1 VIDVSVLR
9 RKPVLVGER
18 VRLVP
23 LAPEHADALYAAMLD
38 PEIRRLTG
46 THRLPDRREVEEW
59 CRTRADDHERLD
71 LAILGNP
78 DDRFYGRLSLTDID
92 VHNESAAYRIALSS
106 IEFTGR
112 GLGQEATRLLLRYAF
127 EEVGLHR
134 VWLRV
139 YAFNMRAI
147 AAYRACGFTVEGR
160 LRDALLWEG
169 RRHDA
174 LVMSVLADGASAAE
188 GTKGPITTSLPV
200 DRGKQPTPR
209 G

>member
-1 VIDVSVLR
+1 MIDLSVLR
-9 RKPVLVGER
+9 SKPVLVGER

-23 LAPEHADALYAAMLD
+23 LAPEHADALYTSLHD

-46 THRLPDRREVEEW
+46 THRLPDRAEVEQW
-59 CRTRADDHERLD
+59 CRSRADDDERLD

-78 DDRFYGRLSLTDID
+78 DNRFYGDLSLMDID
-92 VHNESAAYRIALSS
+92 PYNESAAYRIALSA
-106 IEFTGR
+106 IEFTGH
-112 GLGQEATRLLLRYAF
+112 GLGQEATRLVLRHAF
-127 EEVGLHR
+127 DRLGLHR

-160 LRDALLWEG
+160 LREALLWEG

-174 LVMSVLADGASAAE
+174 LVMSVLAGTVPAARAAFN
-188 GTKGPITTSLPV
+188 GSLPAEQ
-200 DRGKQPTPR
+200 GKQR
-209 G
+209 DQGG

>member
-1 VIDVSVLR
+1 MIDVSVLR
-9 RKPVLVGER
+9 DKPVLVGER

-23 LAPEHADALYAAMLD
+23 LAPEHADALYSSALD

-46 THRLPDRREVEEW
+46 THRVPDRAEIEEW
-59 CRTRADDHERLD
+59 CRTRADDPERLD
-71 LAILGNP
+71 LAIIGRP
-78 DDRFYGRLSLTDID
+78 DGRFYGELSLTDID
-92 VHNESAAYRIALSS
+92 SHNESAAYRIALSA

-112 GLGQEATRLLLRYAF
+112 GLGQEATRLILRHAF
-127 EEVGLHR
+127 DHVGLHR

-147 AAYRACGFTVEGR
+147 AAYRACGFAVEGR

-174 LVMSVLADGASAAE
+174 LVMSVLA
-188 GTKGPITTSLPV
+188 GTAGEPGGPVNGSLP
-200 DRGKQPTPR
+200 DERGKQPGP
-209 G
+209 GG